1 MLVSVSSFTSRYRF
15 VLLLSICHVM
25 GRNCDQIILHKSPS
39 LPLRAE
45 SFRERLLGSFPLALE
60 KRVFVLVFLLLF
72 FETISP
78 VCDTHDGSIQL

>member
-1 MLVSVSSFTSRYRF
+1 M
-15 VLLLSICHVM
+15 M